1 MLFFEVNFCL
11 ARRQIVSIRLLIEH
25 ELRLKLLD
33 LVLQQWHL
41 LQALISAFKLSS
53 ELLLLVSPDHHIFAQ
68 KLLF

>member
-11 ARRQIVSIRLLIEH
+11 ARRQIVPICLLVEH

-53 ELLLLVSPDHHIFAQ
+53 ELLLLVSPGHHIFAQ